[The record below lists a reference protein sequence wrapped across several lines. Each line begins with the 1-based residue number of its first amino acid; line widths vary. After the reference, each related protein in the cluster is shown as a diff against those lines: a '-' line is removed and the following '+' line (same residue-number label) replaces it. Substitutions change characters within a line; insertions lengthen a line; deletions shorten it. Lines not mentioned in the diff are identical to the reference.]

1 MFTIKDVPKTNLAIW
16 QYWQG
21 IPRTVWYD
29 NDTGINV
36 IQLPI
41 DEINQLRG
49 SKLTKKAVHLP
60 PGSVVPVE
68 GAIGDQVIL
77 HWLSIVEYVYK
88 TPQNSLP
95 LSDCTI
101 YSHISF
107 CWKMFVILLFE
118 ICSWTS
124 RWCSNTQMWALWVSR
139 RKIWMNILS
148 AAKGVHKH
156 EAPLDLLVCCFWLTR
171 TLQSYL
177 PCSSTFHMWRMQA
190 GQHDFVLI
198 QQGVIITDLLQMKI
212 FPNIAEIR
220 IIENV
225 CKLPSRIL

>member
-1 MFTIKDVPKTNLAIW
+1 MFTIEDVPKTNLAIW

-41 DEINQLRG
+41 DEIDQLRG

-77 HWLSIVEYVYK
+77 HWLSIMEYVYK
-88 TPQNSLP
+88 TTQNSLP

-118 ICSWTS
+118 YAVGHRGGVRIPKCEHCGWVGEKSGWTFWVWPRGCTS
-124 RWCSNTQMWALWVSR
+124 TRHLWTF
-139 RKIWMNILS
+139 WS
-148 AAKGVHKH
+148 AAFGWQEPYRAICRVLLHFTC
-156 EAPLDLLVCCFWLTR
+156 EECRLDNT
-171 TLQSYL
+171 
-177 PCSSTFHMWRMQA
+177 
-190 GQHDFVLI
+190 
-198 QQGVIITDLLQMKI
+198 
-212 FPNIAEIR
+212 
-220 IIENV
+220 
-225 CKLPSRIL
+225 ILCWSNKVW